1 MPVLCDS
8 IVDSKPFNR
17 HESEYT
23 EMALKDIILPIT
35 QFGQGNIG
43 TNDINVALGDIYT
56 SNMISY
62 REEKIAIAVPV
73 YNHSLEEAICCVDGM
88 RAY

>member
-1 MPVLCDS
+1 MPILCGS
-8 IVDSKPFNR
+8 IIDSKPFYR

-43 TNDINVALGDIYT
+43 VNDMNIALGDVYT

-62 REEKIAIAVPV
+62 REEKKVIAVPV
-73 YNHSLEEAICCVDGM
+73 YNHSLEEAIPCVDGM
-88 RAY
+88 RPY

>member
-1 MPVLCDS
+1 MPTLCDS
-8 IVDSKPFNR
+8 IIDSKPFYR

-35 QFGQGNIG
+35 QFGEGNIG
-43 TNDINVALGDIYT
+43 TNDINVALGDVYT

-62 REEKIAIAVPV
+62 REEKIVIAVPV
-73 YNHSLEEAICCVDGM
+73 YNHTLEEVIPCVDGI
-88 RAY
+88 RIY